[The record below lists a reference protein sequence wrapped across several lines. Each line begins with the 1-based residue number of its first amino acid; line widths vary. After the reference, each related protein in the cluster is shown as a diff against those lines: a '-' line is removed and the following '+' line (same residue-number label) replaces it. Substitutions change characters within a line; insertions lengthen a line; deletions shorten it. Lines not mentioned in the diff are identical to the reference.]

1 MNSHHFDLPRLLR
14 DTDALKVEMFPLP
27 PHFAIA
33 CDEYTRLCHASA
45 VAATLLADQPISE
58 MAGRL
63 FDMLLTSLGLA
74 ERRNTVWQ
82 MAADLNRDSLR
93 EFLQAVQQH
102 QLASS
107 FMLDVLVL
115 CRLDGPLS
123 QPQLTLLSELAE
135 LLQLPEDE
143 LLVLTFW
150 AAKVLGLPLD
160 TALPESCLVSVF
172 VTMYSRQKKHVS
184 GGSGSMIFHGF
195 EVEKQF
201 AQPGEML
208 AEEQLILISNEIAQ
222 GEKMLVRE
230 ASSGLAGY
238 LHKVLL
244 KKGDFLKGGELAASF
259 LPFPPAYAVWRE
271 AVGIPAVA
279 P

>member
-93 EFLQAVQQH
+93 EFLQALRQH

-135 LLQLPEDE
+135 LLQLPEDD

-150 AAKVLGLPLD
+150 AAKVLGLPFD
-160 TALPESCLVSVF
+160 TALPGSCLVF
-172 VTMYSRQKKHVS
+172 VVNTTAGTNNSCWPNLGEFGV
-184 GGSGSMIFHGF
+184 
-195 EVEKQF
+195 KQ
-201 AQPGEML
+201 QL
-208 AEEQLILISNEIAQ
+208 AEPGDMLSERQLILTSAENLQDKNAYV
-222 GEKMLVRE
+222 GETR
-230 ASSGLAGY
+230 SSQAGC
-238 LHKVLL
+238 LHSILL
-244 KKGDFLKGGELAASF
+244 KKSEILEIGKAGALI

>member
-58 MAGRL
+58 TAGRL

-74 ERRNTVWQ
+74 ERQNTVWQ

-93 EFLQAVQQH
+93 EFLQAVRQH

-123 QPQLTLLSELAE
+123 QQQLTLLSELAE

-150 AAKVLGLPLD
+150 AAKVLGLPFD
-160 TALPESCLVSVF
+160 TALPGSCLVSVVNTSAGTNRGWSDF
-172 VTMYSRQKKHVS
+172 ALVV
-184 GGSGSMIFHGF
+184 
-195 EVEKQF
+195 KQ
-201 AQPGEML
+201 QL
-208 AEEQLILISNEIAQ
+208 AEPGDMLSERQLILTSTENLQDKNAYV
-222 GEKMLVRE
+222 GETR
-230 ASSGLAGY
+230 SRQAGC
-238 LHKVLL
+238 LHRILL
-244 KKGDFLKGGELAASF
+244 KKSEILEIGEAGALI

>member
-74 ERRNTVWQ
+74 ERRSTVWQ

-150 AAKVLGLPLD
+150 AAKVLGLPFD
-160 TALPESCLVSVF
+160 TALPESCF
-172 VTMYSRQKKHVS
+172 VCIVNTFE
-184 GGSGSMIFHGF
+184 GHGNLRNF
-195 EVEKQF
+195 PIRVEKKL
-201 AQPGEML
+201 AKSGDML
-208 AEEQLILISNEIAQ
+208 HEKQVILISNEIGQNERMA
-222 GEKMLVRE
+222 VR
-230 ASSGLAGY
+230 ATRSQSAGY
-238 LHKVLL
+238 LHKILL
-244 KKGDFLKGGELAASF
+244 KKHDFMELGEAGALI

>member
-135 LLQLPEDE
+135 LLQLPEDD

-150 AAKVLGLPLD
+150 ASKVLGLPFD
-160 TALPESCLVSVF
+160 TALPESCLVSVVNTSAGTNRGWNDFGEF
-172 VTMYSRQKKHVS
+172 VV
-184 GGSGSMIFHGF
+184 
-195 EVEKQF
+195 KQ
-201 AQPGEML
+201 QL
-208 AEEQLILISNEIAQ
+208 AEPGDMLSERQLIFTSTENLQDKNAYV
-222 GEKMLVRE
+222 GETR
-230 ASSGLAGY
+230 SSQAGC
-238 LHKVLL
+238 LQRILL
-244 KKGDFLKGGELAASF
+244 KKSEILGIGKAGALI

>member
-93 EFLQAVQQH
+93 EFLQAVRQQ

-150 AAKVLGLPLD
+150 AAKVLGLPFD
-160 TALPESCLVSVF
+160 TALPESCLVSVVNTSSGTNRGWSNFTF
-172 VTMYSRQKKHVS
+172 V
-184 GGSGSMIFHGF
+184 
-195 EVEKQF
+195 VEQ
-201 AQPGEML
+201 QL
-208 AEEQLILISNEIAQ
+208 AEPGDMLSERQLILTSAENLQDKNAYV
-222 GEKMLVRE
+222 GETR
-230 ASSGLAGY
+230 SSQAGC
-238 LHKVLL
+238 LHRILL
-244 KKGDFLKGGELAASF
+244 KKSEILENGKVGALI

>member
-58 MAGRL
+58 TEGRL

-160 TALPESCLVSVF
+160 TALPESCLVCIVNTF
-172 VTMYSRQKKHVS
+172 E
-184 GGSGSMIFHGF
+184 GHGNLRNF
-195 EVEKQF
+195 GMRVEKKL
-201 AQPGEML
+201 AKSGDML
-208 AEEQLILISNEIAQ
+208 HEKQVILISNEIGQNERIA
-222 GEKMLVRE
+222 VR
-230 ASSGLAGY
+230 ATRSRSAGY
-238 LHKVLL
+238 LHKILL
-244 KKGDFLKGGELAASF
+244 KKDDPMELGEAGALI

-271 AVGIPAVA
+271 AVGIPVVA

>member
-74 ERRNTVWQ
+74 ERRSTVWQ

-135 LLQLPEDE
+135 LLQLSEDD
-143 LLVLTFW
+143 LLALTFW
-150 AAKVLGLPLD
+150 AAKVLGLPFD
-160 TALPESCLVSVF
+160 TALPESCFVSVVNTSAGTQIAWMGFSESVFF
-172 VTMYSRQKKHVS
+172 VEQ
-184 GGSGSMIFHGF
+184 
-195 EVEKQF
+195 QL
-201 AQPGEML
+201 AQPGNML
-208 AEEQLILISNEIAQ
+208 SERQLILTSAENLQDKNAYV
-222 GEKMLVRE
+222 GETR
-230 ASSGLAGY
+230 SSQAGC
-238 LHKVLL
+238 LHRILL
-244 KKGDFLKGGELAASF
+244 KKSEILEIGKAGALI